1 MTKKR
6 PKNKQELPSK
16 SRVKKRRVKKVAKK
30 RVSKV
35 EKPYN
40 HGTMSTA
47 AFFGMLKNM
56 LRQKSRW
63 WKPISACK
71 QNAKRTYRGLNKRQK
86 FEYQCNMCKEY
97 FSDKE
102 TAVDHIIPVGSL
114 KCYDDL
120 PGVVERL
127 FCEIDGL
134 QVLCTNCHTEKTKQ
148 DLILIRQ

>member
-6 PKNKQELPSK
+6 PKNKQEPLSK
-16 SRVKKRRVKKVAKK
+16 SGVKKRRVKKAAKK
-30 RVSKV
+30 RVSRVVKTR
-35 EKPYN
+35 N
-40 HGTMSTA
+40 HETMTEA
-47 AFFGMLKNM
+47 AFFNWIKNS
-56 LRQKSRW
+56 LRSRSRF
-63 WKPISACK
+63 WKPISVCK
-71 QNAKRTYRGLNKRQK
+71 QNAKRAYRGPNKRQK
-86 FEYQCNMCKEY
+86 FEYQCNMCKQY

-134 QVLCTNCHTEKTKQ
+134 QVLCSSCHTEKTKQ